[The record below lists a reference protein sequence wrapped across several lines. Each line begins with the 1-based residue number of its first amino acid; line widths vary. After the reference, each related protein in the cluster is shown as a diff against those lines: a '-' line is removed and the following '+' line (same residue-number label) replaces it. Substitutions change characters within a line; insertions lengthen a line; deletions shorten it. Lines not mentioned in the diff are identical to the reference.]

1 MKKNT
6 ELLSHYPEHYKKIH
20 GINRCEFINLKKN
33 LINYPNEFWTTIDK
47 LKNRSSDPSSGIS
60 SHEWLTYFRDLMNV
74 HYTNSFEV
82 LQNVSL
88 ADYDSNVLNSEIRA
102 EEVYN
107 AAKTLKNQKAC
118 GTDGINNEMLK
129 LACSMNVD
137 IFVKVFNLILKSE
150 IYPELWRENY
160 IKPVFKGVVSIIL
173 QIIED

>member
-1 MKKNT
+1 
-6 ELLSHYPEHYKKIH
+6 
-20 GINRCEFINLKKN
+20 
-33 LINYPNEFWTTIDK
+33 
-47 LKNRSSDPSSGIS
+47 
-60 SHEWLTYFRDLMNV
+60 MNV
-74 HYTNSFEV
+74 DYTNSFEV

-102 EEVYN
+102 ETPSYKAV
-107 AAKTLKNQKAC
+107 KTLKNQKAC

-150 IYPELWRENY
+150 VYPELWRENY
-160 IKPVFKGVVSIIL
+160 IKPVFKGDVSIIL